1 MEPFVVDGRVD
12 LEQMHA
18 LLAAQAEYPT
28 LDYKQACDLRDGK
41 GRAEFVK
48 DAAAMMSNPGGGYLV
63 VGVDGR
69 GAPVGAVLD
78 GRAFDSAR
86 LNDVLTKHLE
96 GEVPVVSQLHR
107 TEAGDVVVIFLGRR
121 ADRLFPIVRADMA
134 YTDANGKV
142 ITHLRAGDVYVR
154 DGTSSRR
161 WRTPDLAAL
170 LAPFAEAIRNQ
181 EQERFGRIVTNLSAR
196 QQEGNLAHGPVSSI
210 TWELPDS
217 TLTSAVT
224 EMSRTGD
231 DRGLRLLLLQT
242 TTAGKALARQAEPD
256 TEEFARLMVL
266 LDRLAA
272 CLGVGLVTGD
282 DGLVE
287 RATRGLH
294 QIYLS
299 IGLDGNI
306 VTGREPRIWLEIAA
320 RVLAAIALAVRL
332 EEWPAVRTLTLR
344 EVGTSR
350 YPYQSWLRHSDVFAF
365 RTGQS
370 SSFIAG
376 GKIPG
381 LLIAVARQ
389 RLAGIPAL
397 HPDLPDASTA
407 PPIGA
412 QPAQHDDAMDSLCQ
426 ADFLWCVVAATSG
439 RGVSEGFPNFAW
451 LYPQR
456 TEPMIDLLSADPGIG
471 RALAPDQTPQDLAS
485 IVAEVLQVARSQHGP
500 WW

>member
-12 LEQMHA
+12 LEQMHV

-48 DAAAMMSNPGGGYLV
+48 DAAAMMSNPSGGYLV
-63 VGVDGR
+63 VGVDGK
-69 GAPVGAVLD
+69 GDPVGAVLD

-86 LNDVLTKHLE
+86 LNDLLTKHLE

-107 TEAGDVVVIFLGRR
+107 TEAGDVVVVFLGRK
-121 ADRLFPIVRADMA
+121 ADRLFPIVKADMN
-134 YTDANGKV
+134 YTDANGNE

-181 EQERFGRIVTNLSAR
+181 EQDRFGRIVTDLSAR
-196 QQEGNLAHGPVSSI
+196 RQEGNLAHGPISSI
-210 TWELPDS
+210 TWQLPDS
-217 TLTSAVT
+217 TFTAAVT
-224 EMSRTGD
+224 EISRAGD
-231 DRGLRLLLLQT
+231 ERGLRLLLLQT

-256 TEEFARLMVL
+256 TEEFAQLMDL

-282 DGLVE
+282 DDLVE

-294 QIYLS
+294 RIYLS
-299 IGLDGNI
+299 IGIDGQ
-306 VTGREPRIWLEIAA
+306 VLTGREPRIWLEVAA
-320 RVLAAIALAVRL
+320 RALAAIALAVRL
-332 EEWPAVRTLTLR
+332 EEWSAVRTLTLR
-344 EVGTSR
+344 EVGTNR
-350 YPYQSWLRHSDVFAF
+350 YSYQSWLRHADVHAS
-365 RTGQS
+365 RTDQW
-370 SSFIAG
+370 SSFTAG
-376 GKIPG
+376 GEIHG

-389 RLAGIPAL
+389 RLASIPAL
-397 HPDLPDASTA
+397 YPDLPDAGTP
-407 PPIGA
+407 PPIGDR
-412 QPAQHDDAMDSLCQ
+412 PAHHDDALDSLCQ
-426 ADFLWCVVAATSG
+426 ANFLWCVVAATRG
-439 RGVSEGFPNFAW
+439 RGASEGFPSFAW
-451 LYPQR
+451 LNEDR
-456 TEPMIDLLSADPGIG
+456 TQPIIERFSAEPDLA
-471 RALAPDQTPQDLAS
+471 RALAPDQTPQGLAG
-485 IVAEVLQVARSQHGP
+485 IVADVLQVARNQHGP